1 MMSGARS
8 FGAHQRYS
16 ECDDGSFRSAL
27 TMVVEVIYH
36 RLDEG
41 EAVDTCSSISSSRH
55 VYYDMGRDTS
65 HTYRMAGDDT
75 RQSAQSTSILN
86 CSGETEDDEDDDFE
100 EPGSFLF
107 NDDDFHSPLN
117 QSLDQSFNEEVH
129 ALTSSP
135 PSQEK
140 LFCENDRAWL
150 DTSLQNVTD
159 SFASF
164 CSARTEDPCGFT
176 TIVNSAENCSKQL
189 QHQVEFDLL
198 QLLGCDVPLK
208 KCGAS
213 SDMGDVTWFSPLMIK
228 AVPTAS
234 NVNGNTRPI
243 VRRNPRQRAER
254 IRRLRNEFMM
264 TGSQHPVVSPTRSM
278 DDHQTLERYIGEG
291 VDAIEQED
299 GYDSDPGD
307 VLKEV
312 RNDTL
317 RDTSLL
323 DEEESEEYY
332 FYDGHRERLAQ
343 EYNMRMAHQGPTDQ
357 YDREIYD
364 AVQVRSVLAAI
375 TSSCSFRN
383 L

>member
-1 MMSGARS
+1 
-8 FGAHQRYS
+8 
-16 ECDDGSFRSAL
+16 
-27 TMVVEVIYH
+27 
-36 RLDEG
+36 
-41 EAVDTCSSISSSRH
+41 
-55 VYYDMGRDTS
+55 
-65 HTYRMAGDDT
+65 
-75 RQSAQSTSILN
+75 
-86 CSGETEDDEDDDFE
+86 
-100 EPGSFLF
+100 
-107 NDDDFHSPLN
+107 
-117 QSLDQSFNEEVH
+117 
-129 ALTSSP
+129 
-135 PSQEK
+135 
-140 LFCENDRAWL
+140 
-150 DTSLQNVTD
+150 
-159 SFASF
+159 
-164 CSARTEDPCGFT
+164 
-176 TIVNSAENCSKQL
+176 
-189 QHQVEFDLL
+189 
-198 QLLGCDVPLK
+198 
-208 KCGAS
+208 
-213 SDMGDVTWFSPLMIK
+213 
-228 AVPTAS
+228 
-234 NVNGNTRPI
+234 
-243 VRRNPRQRAER
+243 
-254 IRRLRNEFMM
+254 
-264 TGSQHPVVSPTRSM
+264 M